1 MRYSDRAILK
11 LVDKNEYDYETGE
24 HVYKELYSDI
34 VACFTMDLGLGKSV
48 QIFGDYNKQRKVI
61 FLKNAYNKPFNVVEY
76 RGKRYIP
83 TADKQLSK
91 AFYLERDDSDGT
103 EDTWYKKIKD

>member
-11 LVDKNEYDYETGE
+11 QVDKNEYDYETGE

-83 TADKQLSK
+83 TTDKQLSK

-103 EDTWYKKIKD
+103 KDIRP

>member
-11 LVDKNEYDYETGE
+11 LVDKNEYGYEIGE
-24 HVYKELYSDI
+24 HVYKELYSDM

-61 FLKNAYNKPFNVVEY
+61 FLKNAIFV
-76 RGKRYIP
+76 
-83 TADKQLSK
+83 
-91 AFYLERDDSDGT
+91 T
-103 EDTWYKKIKD
+103 ETGGNQAIGRELL